1 MNVYVLL
8 LFLDYPFLTFNLLPI
23 AFACVRV
30 VPSILLA
37 FDISASKFLPIS
49 STSTNTTLK
58 LANVKNPVYSY

>member
-37 FDISASKFLPIS
+37 FEYLSFQIPPY
-49 STSTNTTLK
+49 K
-58 LANVKNPVYSY
+58 LDFN